1 MAHQDDFIKTALRL
15 PRRLHASIREAAQL
29 GGKSMNAEIIGRLQD
44 SLRVEEVGSVLAQ
57 LKSREAEL
65 LDANRQQL
73 EVMRGLIGRAD
84 AALRQA
90 GEQLTGDPAEEARSR
105 LRHEISVLR
114 DLIKATRLGNG

>member
-15 PRRLHASIREAAQL
+15 PRALHASIREAAQL

-44 SLRVEEVGSVLAQ
+44 SLRAEEVGSVLAQ

-90 GEQLTGDPAEEARSR
+90 GEQLTGDPDDEARSR

>member
-15 PRRLHASIREAAQL
+15 PRALHASIREAAQL

-44 SLRVEEVGSVLAQ
+44 SLR
-57 LKSREAEL
+57 AEL

-90 GEQLTGDPAEEARSR
+90 GEQLTGDPDDEARSR